1 MILIST
7 EQNTIKRGQVLYN
20 IVLDSATH
28 QHESATG
35 IHIFPPLLNPSPTP
49 THPSRLS
56 KNTGLSFLFSNNP
69 WCYWPF
75 LGIRTEILKNNH
87 PWLLRA
93 TFSFFLFAYLI
104 LLSGLQAHLSTH

>member
-20 IVLDSATH
+20 IVLASATH
-28 QHESATG
+28 QHESVTG
-35 IHIFPPLLNPSPTP
+35 IHTS
-49 THPSRLS
+49 HPSRLS

-75 LGIRTEILKNNH
+75 LGIRTENLKNNH
-87 PWLLRA
+87 PWLLR
-93 TFSFFLFAYLI
+93 TTSSFPLFAYLI